1 MHEKKYSA
9 SAVKLSFWFAEFRKV
24 ISFLHSGKSLND
36 IKELAVTDNIFSAAT
51 PMRSEQI
58 FNTVTSRV
66 LSLPEDY
73 HNLFEKSN
81 LETQKIIALIAV
93 METDALFY
101 DFMNDVYREKLIT
114 GNTILTD
121 ADIRI
126 FFTDKQRESEKVS
139 GWTDATLDRLKR
151 CYKTYL
157 SEAGLLLERG
167 KGDRKII
174 KPLIDNR
181 LSALLA
187 ETNKN
192 QIVSILLGTR

>member
-1 MHEKKYSA
+1 
-9 SAVKLSFWFAEFRKV
+9 
-24 ISFLHSGKSLND
+24 
-36 IKELAVTDNIFSAAT
+36 
-51 PMRSEQI
+51 
-58 FNTVTSRV
+58 
-66 LSLPEDY
+66 
-73 HNLFEKSN
+73 
-81 LETQKIIALIAV
+81 
-93 METDALFY
+93 LFY

-114 GNTILTD
+114 GNIILAD
-121 ADIRI
+121 ADVRI